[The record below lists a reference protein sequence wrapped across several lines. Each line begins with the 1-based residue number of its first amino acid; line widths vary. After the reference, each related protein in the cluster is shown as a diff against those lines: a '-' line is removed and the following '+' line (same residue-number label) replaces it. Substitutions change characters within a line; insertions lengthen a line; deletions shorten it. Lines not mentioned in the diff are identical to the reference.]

1 LRKDHVFFVHYPSQ
15 DNLEK
20 GCQGPILK
28 KISLEKEFD
37 FICNSCILK
46 KIAIVLEKEL
56 AWSSCLLSSSMDTPL
71 KKEILEKGRF

>member
-1 LRKDHVFFVHYPSQ
+1 LRKDHVFFDPSQ

-28 KISLEKEFD
+28 KISLEKELD

-56 AWSSCLLSSSMDTPL
+56 AWSSCLLSSSMDIPL